1 MRFIFDVDE
10 DASIEMIY
18 STLSTPICVGVV
30 GIICFSLAETSF
42 APTLFEI
49 LVPEILVPGS

>member
-49 LVPEILVPGS
+49 LVPGS